1 MTRSLLTRLV
11 LGLAVLAAPAVFI
24 GCSEESKPAADA
36 PAVTPAPAPATA
48 TATPGET
55 PKTDAPAAP
64 AK

>member
-11 LGLAVLAAPAVFI
+11 LGLAVLAAPASFV

-48 TATPGET
+48 TPGET